1 MDPHERSKAELEA
14 NTLRMYSVFFLV
26 LAVIV
31 LIGSFWAT
39 EKTATLIISIG
50 SGSALLI
57 VAGLASYF
65 ARVVRRR
72 LSD

>member
-1 MDPHERSKAELEA
+1 MDPSERAKTELEA
-14 NTLRMYSVFFLV
+14 NTLGMFSIFFLV

-39 EKTATLIISIG
+39 EKTATLVISIG

-72 LSD
+72 LSE